1 MSASTLTSRS
11 VANFHSDLL
20 SYLAGSRTATAYDP
34 QSRGSI
40 PQLLAGGV
48 QWETLAIY
56 VETEGNSVQKGEA
69 QWLLFQELKQKYPEF
84 QSQIKPYLAI
94 ENGSAFCT
102 EDETLKDGL
111 KRLERWAKNRI
122 IYISLTWKQENRF
135 GGGDKTNIGLKEDG
149 KEVLQWMS
157 EHQIAIDLSHT
168 SDRLAEDILNYIDSK
183 KLPLIPIASHSNF
196 RQVADLPRNLPDAIA
211 LEIAK
216 RKGLIGLAFVRGFL
230 GTQGIGDLIRHVQH
244 AHQIGVLHHLCFG
257 ADFFDDRNYPPNYH
271 LQPMFIPGFENAS
284 CFGKVVRLLEASFEK
299 EVVDAIAYQN
309 LKSFLERQ

>member
-34 QSRGSI
+34 ESRGSI
-40 PQLLAGGV
+40 PQLLKGGV

-56 VETEGNSVQKGEA
+56 VKTERNSVQKGES
-69 QWLLFQELKQKYPEF
+69 QWTLFQGLKQKYPEF
-84 QSQIKPYLAI
+84 RSQIKPYLAI

-102 EDETLKDGL
+102 EDEPLKDGL
-111 KRLERWAKNRI
+111 KRLETWAKDRI
-122 IYISLTWKQENRF
+122 IYISLTWNQENRF
-135 GGGDKTNIGLKEDG
+135 GGGNETNIGLKDDG
-149 KEVLQWMS
+149 KKVLDWMS

-168 SDRLAEDILNYIDSK
+168 SDRLAEDILDYIDSK
-183 KLPLIPIASHSNF
+183 KLHLIPIASHSNF
-196 RQVADLPRNLPDAIA
+196 RQVADLPRNLPDSIA

-216 RKGLIGLAFVRGFL
+216 RKGLIGLAMVRRFL
-230 GTQGIGDLIRHVQH
+230 GTQGIEDLIRHVQH
-244 AHQIGVLHHLCFG
+244 AHQMGVLHCLCFG

-271 LQPMFIPGFENAS
+271 LRPMFLPEFEDAS
-284 CFGKVVRLLEASFEK
+284 CFRKVVGLLEASFEK

-309 LKSFLERQ
+309 LKSFLEKQ